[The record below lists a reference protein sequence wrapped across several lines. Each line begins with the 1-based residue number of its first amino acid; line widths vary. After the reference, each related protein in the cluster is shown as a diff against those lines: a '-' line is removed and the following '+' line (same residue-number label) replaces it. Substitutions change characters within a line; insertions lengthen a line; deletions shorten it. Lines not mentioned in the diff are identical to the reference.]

1 MIDVLKNVHFT
12 DLFNEIEY
20 ICYVDDYDRQGED
33 IFEESYPERKYYNA
47 FTDEELLELSPEEYG
62 EILELKA
69 LFRLNRLN
77 FKLLTE
83 EQKIILA
90 RMYQIET
97 RNLSCG
103 KIGVCMDG
111 KDIARI
117 LQMIKAHKHIWGPY
131 YSDDEPEK
139 NFSEKHN
146 LDLGPKDYVEILQGL
161 SADDCTGYDQYK
173 VFSFSDEN
181 PGKEVLVFDVKK
193 GYKLENGKM
202 IAPFKIYLEIELSR
216 TFAKKNAPMALI
228 CFEDE

>member
-33 IFEESYPERKYYNA
+33 IFEESYPERKNYNA
-47 FTDEELLELSPEEYG
+47 FTDEELLELSPEENG

-77 FKLLTE
+77 SKLLTE

-97 RNLSCG
+97 KDLRGG
-103 KIGVCMDG
+103 KIGVYMDEE
-111 KDIARI
+111 DIARI

-146 LDLGPKDYVEILQGL
+146 LDLGPKDYAEILQGL
-161 SADDCTGYDQYK
+161 SADDCTGYDKYK

-202 IAPFKIYLEIELSR
+202 IAPFKIYLEIDLSR